1 MGAMPI
7 LLPIIA
13 QLGPEVE
20 AIRLPGFDSSTLP
33 YLVYF
38 LLAVIGGLLF
48 LQWRLRR
55 RAEKN
60 ALSNRFMQ
68 IMLHRN
74 LTKRQYRAVNLFFQS
89 LKEAEQNE
97 ILLSQK
103 ALAHHLH
110 QFLRVHEQ
118 IPAND
123 RVEIFDKILPG
134 MTSQI
139 EIKTVDDLRTGEPC
153 AVDIDHTS
161 HLATILKTKD
171 NQVLVSLTE
180 KIVLPLGPAKLYAYR
195 PNLGG
200 FLLSGAIS
208 KVNGMSAIFKQEGPI
223 EFRGDQ
229 HLMSIVNVALKLE
242 PWPKP
247 EVEADLEPGEPS
259 VESPYL
265 LAETERL
272 SDRALAIRFLET
284 PPALILKRQEFWEMT
299 LELPSEPLVCRV
311 RVTPYKP
318 PEYWLV
324 RPVDMDDLGRRRLY
338 RFISE
343 NKPVREHF

>member
-1 MGAMPI
+1 MGAMPH

-13 QLGPEVE
+13 QLGPEFDAV
-20 AIRLPGFDSSTLP
+20 RLPGFDSSTLP

-38 LLAVIGGLLF
+38 LLTVIGGLLF

-55 RAEKN
+55 QAEKN

-74 LTKRQYRAVNLFFQS
+74 LTKRQYSAVNEFFHS
-89 LKEAEQNE
+89 LKEAQQNE

-103 ALAHHLH
+103 ALAHYLH
-110 QFLRVHEQ
+110 QFLRQHKTLK
-118 IPAND
+118 ASD
-123 RVEIFDKILPG
+123 KVEVFDKILPG

-139 EIKTVDDLRTGEPC
+139 EVKTVEDLRTGEPC
-153 AVDIDHTS
+153 AIDIGQTS
-161 HLATILKTKD
+161 YLATILKTKD
-171 NQVLVSLTE
+171 NQVLVSLAE
-180 KIVLPLGPAKLYAYR
+180 KIVLRLGPAKLYAYR

-200 FLLSGAIS
+200 FLLSGAITR
-208 KVNGMSAIFKQEGPI
+208 VNGMSAIFKHEGAI

-229 HLMSIVNVALKLE
+229 HLMSVVTLRLRLE

-247 EVEADLEPGEPS
+247 EVEADLEPGETPA
-259 VESPYL
+259 ETPYL

-272 SDRALAIRFLET
+272 SDRALAIRFIER
-284 PPALILKRQEFWEMT
+284 PPDLILKRQEFWEMT
-299 LELPSEPLVCRV
+299 LELPGEPLICRV
-311 RVTPYKP
+311 RIAAYKP
-318 PEYWLV
+318 PELWLA
-324 RPVDMDDLGRRRLY
+324 RPVDLDEQGRRRLY
-338 RFISE
+338 KFISE

>member
-1 MGAMPI
+1 MGVMHRLIAV
-7 LLPIIA
+7 LL

-20 AIRLPGFDSSTLP
+20 SLRLPGFDSSTVP

-38 LLAVIGGLLF
+38 LLSVIGGLLF

-55 RAEKN
+55 RAEKD

-68 IMLHRN
+68 VMMHRS
-74 LTKRQYRAVNLFFQS
+74 LTKRQYAAVNTFFRG
-89 LKEAEQNE
+89 LKEAQQNE

-110 QFLRVHEQ
+110 QFLRVNEK

-139 EIKTVDDLRTGEPC
+139 EVKTTDDLRSGEPC
-153 AVDIDHTS
+153 AIDVDHTS
-161 HLATILKTKD
+161 HLATILKTRD
-171 NQVLVSLTE
+171 NQVLLSLAE
-180 KIVLPLGPAKLYAYR
+180 KIVLPVGPAKLYAYR

-200 FLLSGAIS
+200 FLLRGAIS
-208 KVNGMSAIFKQEGPI
+208 KVDGMSAIFRHEGEI
-223 EFRGDQ
+223 EFKGDQ
-229 HLMSIVNVALKLE
+229 HLMSIIDLPLKVE
-242 PWPKP
+242 PWPKA
-247 EVEADLEPGEPS
+247 EIGADLEPGEPAA
-259 VESPYL
+259 EEQYL
-265 LAETERL
+265 RAETERV
-272 SDRALAIRFLET
+272 SDRAMAVHFLEM
-284 PPALILKRQEFWEMT
+284 PPEIVIRRQEFWEMT
-299 LELPSEPLVCRV
+299 LELPGEPLVCRV
-311 RVTPYKP
+311 RITPYRP
-318 PEYWLV
+318 PDFWLV
-324 RPVDMDDLGRRRLY
+324 RPVDLDDVGRRRLY

>member
-1 MGAMPI
+1 MGAM
-7 LLPIIA
+7 LLLIPIIA
-13 QLGPEVE
+13 QLGPEFDAV
-20 AIRLPGFDSSTLP
+20 RLPGFDASTLP

-38 LLAVIGGLLF
+38 LLTVIGGLLF

-74 LTKRQYRAVNLFFQS
+74 LTKKQYRAVNQFFHD
-89 LKEAEQNE
+89 LKESQQNE

-110 QFLRVHEQ
+110 QFLRVNEQ

-139 EIKTVDDLRTGEPC
+139 EVKTVDDLRTGEPC

-171 NQVLVSLTE
+171 EQVLISLTE
-180 KIVLPLGPAKLYAYR
+180 KIVLPLGPARLYAYR

-200 FLLSGAIS
+200 FLLTGAIS
-208 KVNGMSAIFKQEGPI
+208 KVNGMSAIFKHEGPI

-229 HLMSIVNVALKLE
+229 HLMSIVNLALKVE

-247 EVEADLEPGEPS
+247 EVEADLEPGEVPA
-259 VESPYL
+259 ETPYL

-272 SDRALAIRFLET
+272 SDRALAIRFLES
-284 PPALILKRQEFWEMT
+284 PPELILKRQEFWEMT
-299 LELPSEPLVCRV
+299 LELPGEPLVCRV
-311 RVTPYKP
+311 RITAYKP
-318 PEYWLV
+318 PEFWLV
-324 RPVDMDDLGRRRLY
+324 RPVDLDDLGRRRLY
-338 RFISE
+338 KFISE

>member
-1 MGAMPI
+1 MPA
-7 LLPIIA
+7 LLPILG
-13 QLGPEVE
+13 QLGPEFDAV
-20 AIRLPGFDSSTLP
+20 RLPGFDSRTLP

-38 LLAVIGGLLF
+38 LLTVIGGLLF

-74 LTKRQYRAVNLFFQS
+74 LTKRQYRAVNQFFHS

-110 QFLRVHEQ
+110 QFLRLHEE

-123 RVEIFDKILPG
+123 RVEIFDKVLPG

-139 EIKTVDDLRTGEPC
+139 EIKTVADLRPGEPC
-153 AVDIDHTS
+153 AVDVNHTS

-171 NQVLVSLTE
+171 NQVLISLTE
-180 KIVLPLGPAKLYAYR
+180 KIVLPPGPANLYAYR

-200 FLLSGAIS
+200 FLLGGAITRVS
-208 KVNGMSAIFKQEGPI
+208 GMSAIFRHEGPI

-229 HLMSIVNVALKLE
+229 HLMAMVNLALRLE
-242 PWPKP
+242 PWPRP
-247 EVEADLEPGEPS
+247 EVEADLEAAEPQEESPS
-259 VESPYL
+259 V

-284 PPALILKRQEFWEMT
+284 PPPLVLKRQEYWEMT
-299 LELPSEPLVCRV
+299 LELPGEPLICRV
-311 RVTPYKP
+311 RITPYKP
-318 PEYWLV
+318 PELWLV
-324 RPVDMDDLGRRRLY
+324 RPVDLDDMGRRRLY
-338 RFISE
+338 KFISE

>member
-1 MGAMPI
+1 MGAVPRLVPI
-7 LLPIIA
+7 LA
-13 QLGPEVE
+13 QLGPEFDAV
-20 AIRLPGFDSSTLP
+20 RLPGFDSGSLP

-38 LLAVIGGLLF
+38 LLTVIGALLF

-55 RAEKN
+55 QAEKN

-68 IMLHRN
+68 IMLQRN
-74 LTKRQYRAVNLFFQS
+74 LTKRQYRAVSEFFRG
-89 LKEAEQNE
+89 LKESQQNE

-103 ALAHHLH
+103 ALAHYLH
-110 QFLRVHEQ
+110 QFLRVNEQ

-139 EIKTVDDLRTGEPC
+139 EVRTVDDLRTGEPC
-153 AVDIDHTS
+153 AVDIGNTS
-161 HLATILKTKD
+161 HLATILKTKE
-171 NQVLVSLTE
+171 NQVLISLTE

-208 KVNGMSAIFKQEGPI
+208 KANGMSAIFRHDGSI

-229 HLMSIVNVALKLE
+229 HLMSVVNLALKLE

-247 EVEADLEPGEPS
+247 EVEADLEPGEPPPETVYVS
-259 VESPYL
+259 
-265 LAETERL
+265 AETERL

-284 PPALILKRQEFWEMT
+284 PPELVLKRQEFWEMT
-299 LELPSEPLVCRV
+299 LELPGEPLVCRV
-311 RVTPYKP
+311 RITAYKP
-318 PEYWLV
+318 PELWLV
-324 RPVDMDDLGRRRLY
+324 RPVDLDDLGRRRLY
-338 RFISE
+338 KFISE